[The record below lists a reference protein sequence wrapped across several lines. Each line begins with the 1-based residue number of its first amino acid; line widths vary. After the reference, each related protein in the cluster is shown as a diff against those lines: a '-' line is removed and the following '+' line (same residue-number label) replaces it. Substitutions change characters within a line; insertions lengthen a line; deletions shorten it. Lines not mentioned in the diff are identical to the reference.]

1 MIHSLLILQ
10 GKIWGEECEECYG
23 FIPTR
28 ITFLFVRSFAVSIA
42 HEAQNLVPR
51 NQI

>member
-10 GKIWGEECEECYG
+10 GKIRGEECYA
-23 FIPTR
+23 FIASR